1 MRRPVLRRY
10 LPQAALRIG
19 LAIVCAA
26 VFYAGWLATVLAIG
40 GAGGAVARIVLWV
53 LAPVVTAV
61 GFAVGFVAA
70 DRLMRIGGTGFS
82 RVVLWPLTGCAIG
95 AGAVYWFGPML
106 IVFGM
111 FVGGIAGLVAREAL
125 SVRKASRNQTGTGG
139 AQDRGIDRRG

>member
-10 LPQAALRIG
+10 LPRAALRIG
-19 LAIVCAA
+19 LALVCAA

-40 GAGGAVARIVLWV
+40 DAGGAVARIVLWV

-111 FVGGIAGLVAREAL
+111 FVGGTAALVAREVL
-125 SVRKASRNQTGTGG
+125 SIRRASRDSTRAGG
-139 AQDRGIDRRG
+139 AQDRGIG